1 MRTRT
6 PLLALL
12 ALTACDPWNTWP
24 GYGWEE
30 VDGELW
36 DSRVVNVA
44 DGSYVRL
51 PHAGRL
57 VRVNGDGSFDAVDLD
72 GASPRRVLATPDEQQ
87 VLVFAQWQSCDDP
100 DPDIVSPSD
109 CDDEDLVLNA
119 ELVRVQDAVAQD
131 VYDVPAHMNS
141 LAWSLD
147 GSVAVAYLDYEAG
160 SDIEIDGVVDLTEV
174 LFIPLDGGTPR
185 AVSIGFSP
193 RNILFTPDDG
203 RAVIMSR
210 SEVVVVSLDTFEVVV
225 TYPLVLDADQEVN
238 PKDAVLTPDGRHAL
252 VSVEGSSELYKL
264 DLQSPTID
272 IEDLDAPP
280 SDMIV
285 SEEDDAV
292 VIVYNSLNRVDVLDL
307 SSFELKEPVELDD
320 PMNGVLLS
328 DGRAFLYNASS
339 SSHDVYTLDLDTTE
353 LEELRVEN
361 PVDDVR
367 LSPGGRY
374 VVSALR
380 PEGTSGS
387 GLEQYQDANWGLSVV
402 DLDENEGVSLVLESE
417 PVGLELVEQGDTTYA
432 LVLLDGRDTVLQLDL
447 SAPSQPTELDL
458 EAPPTG
464 IGALP
469 DGRFSITHDAPLGL
483 ITFLDPATGDTQ
495 PAAGFATVDLFAED
509 TLPRRDAQ
517 EN

>member
-24 GYGWEE
+24 GAGWEE
-30 VDGELW
+30 IDQPLW
-36 DSRVVNVA
+36 DSRVVNVD

-51 PHAGRL
+51 PHARRL

-72 GASPRRVLATPDEQQ
+72 GARPKRVVKTPDQSQ
-87 VLVFAQWQSCDDP
+87 VLVFAEWKECEDD
-100 DPDIVSPSD
+100 DPDIVYPED
-109 CDDEDLVLNA
+109 CDAD
-119 ELVRVQDAVAQD
+119 ELVTHSVLSRVRDGVLQEELEI
-131 VYDVPAHMNS
+131 PAHMNA
-141 LAWSLD
+141 LAWSPD

-160 SDIEIDGVVDLTEV
+160 TDIEIDGVVDLTEV
-174 LFIPLDGGTPR
+174 LFLPLGGGTAR

-193 RNILFTPDDG
+193 RNILFTPDDS

-210 SEVVVVSLDTFEVVV
+210 SEVVVVSLDTFDVVV

-238 PKDAVLTPDGRHAL
+238 PKDAVLTPDGRYAL

-285 SEEDDAV
+285 SETDDAV
-292 VIVYNSLNRVDVLDL
+292 VIVYESLARVDVLDL
-307 SSFELKEPVELDD
+307 SSFELKEPVQLDD

-328 DGRAFLYNASS
+328 DGRAFLYNAAS
-339 SSHDVYTLDLDTTE
+339 SSHDVYTLDLDTTQ

-380 PEGTSGS
+380 PEGSSGS

-402 DLDENEGVSLVLESE
+402 DLDENEAVSLVLESE

-447 SAPSQPTELDL
+447 SAPSQPTELGL

-469 DGRFSITHDAPLGL
+469 DGRFSITHEAPLGL
-483 ITFLDPATGDTQ
+483 ITFLDPATGKTQ
-495 PAAGFATVDLFAED
+495 AAAGFATVDLLVEE
-509 TLPRRDAQ
+509 TLPKRDAQ

>member
-1 MRTRT
+1 MRIRT
-6 PLLALL
+6 PLIALL
-12 ALTACDPWNTWP
+12 ALSACDPWNHWP

-30 VDGELW
+30 LDERLW
-36 DSRVVNVA
+36 DDDVVNVS
-44 DGSYVRL
+44 DGTYVRL
-51 PHAGRL
+51 PQAGRL
-57 VRVNGDGSFDAVDLD
+57 VRVNGDGSFDALDLD
-72 GASPRRVLATPDEQQ
+72 GARPTRVLPTPDEEQ
-87 VLVFAQWQSCDDP
+87 VLVFAQWPSCDDP
-100 DPDIVSPSD
+100 DEEIKLVDD
-109 CDDEDLVLNA
+109 CDSDDLAINS
-119 ELVRVQDAVAQD
+119 ELVRIQDGTTQDIYAV
-131 VYDVPAHMNS
+131 PSHMNA
-141 LAWSLD
+141 LAWSPD
-147 GSVAVAYLDYEAG
+147 GSVAVAYLDYESG

-174 LFIPLDGGTPR
+174 LFIPLEGGAPR

-193 RNILFTPDDG
+193 RNILFTPDDE

-210 SEVVVVSLDTFEVVV
+210 SEVVVVALDTFEIVV

-238 PKDAVLTPDGRHAL
+238 PKDAVLTPDGRFAL

-285 SEEDDAV
+285 SEDDDAV
-292 VIVYNSLNRVDVLDL
+292 VIVYDSMSRVDVLDL
-307 SSFELKEPVELDD
+307 SSFELKDPVELDD

-328 DGRAFLYNASS
+328 EGRAFLYNSSS

-361 PVDDVR
+361 PVDEMR

-374 VVSALR
+374 VVGSLR
-380 PEGTSGS
+380 PENSAGG

-402 DLDENEGVSLVLESE
+402 DLDENESVSLVLESE
-417 PVGLELVEQGDTTYA
+417 PVGIELVEQGDQTYA

-464 IGALP
+464 IGAMP
-469 DGRFSITHDAPLGL
+469 DGRFSITHEAPLGL
-483 ITFLDPATGDTQ
+483 ITFLDPATGKTQ
-495 PAAGFATVDLFAED
+495 PAAGFATVDLFNED
-509 TLPRRDAQ
+509 TLPRRAAE